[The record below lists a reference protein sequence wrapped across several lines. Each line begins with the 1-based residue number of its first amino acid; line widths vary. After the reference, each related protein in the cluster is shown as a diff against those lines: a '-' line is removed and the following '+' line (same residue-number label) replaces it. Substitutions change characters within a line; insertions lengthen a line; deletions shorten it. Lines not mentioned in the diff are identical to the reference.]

1 MSKREEM
8 RDRRRRSARRRQL
21 SFLAIVGG
29 LAVLVA
35 AFIIWQNTRPVGAIV
50 AITPEAVPLA
60 SGREMGDP
68 NAPVVMEEFSDFQ

>member
-8 RDRRRRSARRRQL
+8 RDRRRRTARRRQL

-35 AFIIWQNTRPVGAIV
+35 AFIIWQNTRPVGGIV
-50 AITPEAVPLA
+50 SITPEAVPMA

-68 NAPVVMEEFSDFQ
+68 NAPVVIDEFSDFQ